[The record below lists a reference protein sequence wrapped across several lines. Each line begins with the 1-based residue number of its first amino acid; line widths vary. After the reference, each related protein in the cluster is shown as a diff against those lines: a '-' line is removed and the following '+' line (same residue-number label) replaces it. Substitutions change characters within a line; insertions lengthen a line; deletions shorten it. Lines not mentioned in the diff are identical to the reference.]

1 MRVITCKIVKGV
13 IYSNKSN
20 EVMVIAMNNDEL
32 SKLLNDYFEA
42 YQNTTKIMMDLV
54 AWPLSQ
60 NKLSFEQFLI
70 LRRIATT
77 EDVTLNDIAIQRQV
91 TRSAISRQVKS
102 LLMQHYVFQVPDPRD
117 RRRLYL
123 HLTERG
129 QQVERVVDQAITQH
143 FDHWVNQ
150 LGAPQIDQVLQM
162 VETFSQQVTDLGEP
176 QSHPVLH

>member
-1 MRVITCKIVKGV
+1 MENV
-13 IYSNKSN
+13 
-20 EVMVIAMNNDEL
+20 EL
-32 SKLLNDYFEA
+32 SKLLNKYFEA

-77 EDVTLNDIAIQRQV
+77 EQVTLNDIAVQRQV
-91 TRSAISRQVKS
+91 TRSAISRQVKA
-102 LLMQHYVFQVPDPRD
+102 LLTQHYVFQVPDPQD

-129 QQVERVVDQAITQH
+129 QQVEVLVNQAITKH
-143 FDHWVNQ
+143 FDRWVNQ
-150 LGAPQIDQVLQM
+150 LGADNVGQVFKM
-162 VETFSQQVTDLGEP
+162 MDGFSQQVTSIGDDR
-176 QSHPVLH
+176 SHPVAH

>member
-162 VETFSQQVTDLGEP
+162 METFSQQVTDLGEP

>member
-1 MRVITCKIVKGV
+1 
-13 IYSNKSN
+13 
-20 EVMVIAMNNDEL
+20 MNSDEL

-77 EDVTLNDIAIQRQV
+77 DEVTLNDIAIQRQV

-129 QQVERVVDQAITQH
+129 TTSR
-143 FDHWVNQ
+143 
-150 LGAPQIDQVLQM
+150 
-162 VETFSQQVTDLGEP
+162 TDCRP
-176 QSHPVLH
+176 SHYPAL

>member
-1 MRVITCKIVKGV
+1 
-13 IYSNKSN
+13 
-20 EVMVIAMNNDEL
+20 MVIAMNSDEL

-77 EDVTLNDIAIQRQV
+77 DEVTLNDIAIQRQV

-102 LLMQHYVFQVPDPRD
+102 LLMQHYVFQVPDPSD

-123 HLTERG
+123 HLTERV
-129 QQVERVVDQAITQH
+129 QQV
-143 FDHWVNQ
+143 
-150 LGAPQIDQVLQM
+150 
-162 VETFSQQVTDLGEP
+162 
-176 QSHPVLH
+176 

>member
-60 NKLSFEQFLI
+60 NKLSFERFLI

-162 VETFSQQVTDLGEP
+162 METFSQQVTDLGEP

>member
-13 IYSNKSN
+13 IYSSKSN

-162 VETFSQQVTDLGEP
+162 METFSQQVTDLGEP

>member
-1 MRVITCKIVKGV
+1 
-13 IYSNKSN
+13 
-20 EVMVIAMNNDEL
+20 MVIAMNNDEL

-60 NKLSFEQFLI
+60 NKLSFERFLI

-150 LGAPQIDQVLQM
+150 LGAPQIDQVFQM
-162 VETFSQQVTDLGEP
+162 METFSQQVTDLGEP

>member
-123 HLTERG
+123 HLTDRG

-162 VETFSQQVTDLGEP
+162 METFSQQVTDLGEP

>member
-70 LRRIATT
+70 LR
-77 EDVTLNDIAIQRQV
+77 
-91 TRSAISRQVKS
+91 QVKS

-162 VETFSQQVTDLGEP
+162 METFSQQVTDLGEP

>member
-1 MRVITCKIVKGV
+1 
-13 IYSNKSN
+13 
-20 EVMVIAMNNDEL
+20 MVIAMNSDEL

-77 EDVTLNDIAIQRQV
+77 DEVTLNDIAIQRQV

-129 QQVERVVDQAITQH
+129 QQVERIVDQAITQH

-150 LGAPQIDQVLQM
+150 LGVPQIDQVLKM
-162 VETFSQQVTDLGEP
+162 MGTFSQQVTDLGEP

>member
-20 EVMVIAMNNDEL
+20 EVMVIAMNSDEL

-77 EDVTLNDIAIQRQV
+77 DEVTLNDIAIQRQV

-129 QQVERVVDQAITQH
+129 QQVERIVDQAITQH

-150 LGAPQIDQVLQM
+150 LGAPQIDQVLKM
-162 VETFSQQVTDLGEP
+162 MGTFSQQVTDLGEP

>member
-1 MRVITCKIVKGV
+1 MRVITCKIVKDV

-162 VETFSQQVTDLGEP
+162 METFSQQVTDLGEP